1 MQKIKIIALFGESCA
16 GKDSIQRWL
25 EKELSFVHRPISY
38 TSRPKR
44 DYEQEGKDYH
54 FVSKKEFEELIVQ
67 NKMIEYVKFNDWYY
81 GTCIDELDE
90 EKINV
95 GVFDPSRIRNLLQHL
110 DVLDVLPVWIQ
121 TKDKERLLRSLK
133 REENPDCV
141 EICRRFL
148 ADKEDFSNIDFE
160 YNIFLNDDNNYTN
173 HYYHRFLNKPEIQ
186 KFMLGLN

>member
-1 MQKIKIIALFGESCA
+1 M
-16 GKDSIQRWL
+16 
-25 EKELSFVHRPISY
+25 HRPISY

-44 DYEQEGKDYH
+44 NYEQEGKDYH
-54 FVSKKEFEELIVQ
+54 FVSEKEFKELITQ

-110 DVLDVLPVWIQ
+110 DILDVLPVWIQ

-148 ADKEDFSNIDFE
+148 ADKEDFSKIDFK
-160 YNIFLNDDNNYTN
+160 YAIFLNDDNNYTN
-173 HYYHRFLNKPEIQ
+173 HYYHKILNKLEIQ
-186 KFMLGLN
+186 KFMLGLD

>member
-54 FVSKKEFEELIVQ
+54 FVSKKEFEELIAQ

-81 GTCIDELDE
+81 GTCVDELDE

-110 DVLDVLPVWIQ
+110 DILDVLPVQIQ
-121 TKDKERLLRSLK
+121 AKDKERLLRSLK

-148 ADKEDFSNIDFE
+148 ADKEDFSNIDFK
-160 YNIFLNDDNNYTN
+160 YDIFLNDDNNY
-173 HYYHRFLNKPEIQ
+173 YHRILNKPEIQ